1 MATTATTET
10 KVKSSKS
17 AVLLNV
23 GSSTSPEYVRI
34 GKGVT
39 SLPISY
45 NPKTTTETYV
55 DEDNATTTVDSYE
68 VSSDVEQVAI
78 KGNKVFDFVDG
89 IRKGLKTGS
98 ECETDAVLVDIY
110 DMTLTDGK
118 GTGKG
123 KNFRA
128 TITISDWT
136 IEGGEVIKIK
146 YKIGFNGDPTDVNVS
161 VDNSTIT
168 ITSTST
174 SS

>member
-1 MATTATTET
+1 MATTET

-17 AVLLNV
+17 AVVLNI
-23 GSSTSPEYVRI
+23 GTSASPKYVRI

-68 VSSDVEQVAI
+68 ISSDVEQVAI
-78 KGNKVFDFVDG
+78 KGNEVFDFVDT

-98 ECETDAVLVDIY
+98 ECETDAILVDIY
-110 DMTLTDGK
+110 DMTLTSGK
-118 GTGKG
+118 GNGKG
-123 KNFRA
+123 KQFRA

-146 YKIGFNGDPTDVNVS
+146 YKIGFNGDPTDVDVS
-161 VDNSTIT
+161 VDNGTIT
-168 ITSTST
+168 VGSTAA

>member
-1 MATTATTET
+1 MSTTET
-10 KVKSSKS
+10 KIKSSKS

-23 GSSTSPEYVRI
+23 GNSTSAEYVRI

-45 NPKTTTETYV
+45 NPKTTTETYI

-98 ECETDAVLVDIY
+98 DCETDAVLVDVY
-110 DMTLTDGK
+110 DMTITSGSGSGK
-118 GTGKG
+118 K
-123 KNFRA
+123 FRA
-128 TITISDWT
+128 TVAISDWT

-146 YKIGFNGDPTDVNVS
+146 YKIGFNGDPTNVS
-161 VDNSTIT
+161 VSIDNDTIT
-168 ITSTST
+168 VGSASA
-174 SS
+174 

>member
-1 MATTATTET
+1 MSTTET
-10 KVKSSKS
+10 KIKSSKS

-23 GSSTSPEYVRI
+23 GNSTSAEYVRI

-45 NPKTTTETYV
+45 NPKTTTETYI

-98 ECETDAVLVDIY
+98 DCETDAVLVDVY
-110 DMTLTDGK
+110 DMTIASNKVT
-118 GTGKG
+118 GTGK
-123 KNFRA
+123 KFRA

-146 YKIGFNGDPTDVNVS
+146 YKIGFNGDPTDVSVS
-161 VDNSTIT
+161 IDNGTIT
-168 ITSTST
+168 VGSASTSA
-174 SS
+174 

>member
-1 MATTATTET
+1 MSTTEA
-10 KVKSSKS
+10 KIKSSKS

-23 GSSTSPEYVRI
+23 GSSASADYVRI
-34 GKGVT
+34 GKGVK

-45 NPKTTTETYV
+45 NPKTTTETYI

-98 ECETDAVLVDIY
+98 DCETDAVLVDVY
-110 DMTLTDGK
+110 DMTTTNNK
-118 GTGKG
+118 GTGTG
-123 KNFRA
+123 KKFRA

-146 YKIGFNGDPTDVNVS
+146 YKIGFNGDPTDVSVS
-161 VDNSTIT
+161 IDNGAIT
-168 ITSTST
+168 VGSTSA

>member
-1 MATTATTET
+1 MSTTEK

-23 GSSTSPEYVRI
+23 GTSASPEYVRI

-45 NPKTTTETYV
+45 NPKTTTETYI
-55 DEDNATTTVDSYE
+55 DEDNARSTVDSYE

-78 KGNKVFDFVDG
+78 KGNKIFDFVDG

-98 ECETDAVLVDIY
+98 DCETDAVLVDLY
-110 DMTLTDGK
+110 DMTINDNKGS
-118 GTGKG
+118 GTGKKFG
-123 KNFRA
+123 A

-146 YKIGFNGDPTDVNVS
+146 YKIGFNGDPTDVSVS
-161 VDNSTIT
+161 IDNGTIT
-168 ITSTST
+168 VGSASA
-174 SS
+174 

>member
-1 MATTATTET
+1 MSSTET
-10 KVKSSKS
+10 KIKSSKS

-23 GSSTSPEYVRI
+23 GNSTSAEYVRI

-98 ECETDAVLVDIY
+98 DCETDAVLVDVY
-110 DMTLTDGK
+110 DMTITSGSGS
-118 GTGKG
+118 GTGK
-123 KNFRA
+123 KFRA

-146 YKIGFNGDPTDVNVS
+146 YKIGFNGDPTDVSVS
-161 VDNSTIT
+161 IDNGTIT
-168 ITSTST
+168 VGSASTSA
-174 SS
+174 